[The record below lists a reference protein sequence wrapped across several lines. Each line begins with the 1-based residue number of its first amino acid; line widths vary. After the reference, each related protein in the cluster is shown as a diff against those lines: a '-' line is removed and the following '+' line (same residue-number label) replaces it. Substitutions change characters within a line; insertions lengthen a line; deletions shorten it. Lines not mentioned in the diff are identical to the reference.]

1 MKALWFLGL
10 FALSINAFARGP
22 AIVDDVAGIRLGDTR
37 DAEAAVSKRA
47 KPWLRVYYDDQG
59 RVEAVRYTQ
68 PGLSNE
74 VSNQRALVNRVCNK
88 YGTNTFCDN
97 ARRTINDSQEKFIG
111 FTSLYTVEGGYL
123 TARVGRED
131 AFSFFPR
138 LKVDIELRRE
148 GFEFP

>member
-1 MKALWFLGL
+1 MKAIWFFGL
-10 FALSINAFARGP
+10 FALSINAFARAP
-22 AIVDDVAGIRLGDTR
+22 ALTDDVAGIRLGDTR
-37 DAEAAVSKRA
+37 AAEASVPKRA
-47 KPWLRVYYDDQG
+47 KPWLRVYYDDQD

-74 VSNQRALVNRVCNK
+74 LSNQRALVNRVCTK

-97 ARRTINDSQEKFIG
+97 ARRTIADSAKKFVG
-111 FTSLYTVEGGYL
+111 FTALYTVEGGFL

-131 AFSFFPR
+131 TFSLFPR
-138 LKVDIELRRE
+138 LMVDIELRRD